1 MSKEK
6 EPMKLTAVELE
17 NIQNL
22 NQQFMQTKVAIADA
36 AVQQKTLMSALESI
50 QNSFNDQE
58 KILAEKYG
66 KNATINLKDGT
77 VTQPEDKE

>member
-1 MSKEK
+1 MSEEK
-6 EPMKLTAVELE
+6 FQMKLTAEELE
-17 NIQNL
+17 TVQNL
-22 NQQFMQTKVAIADA
+22 NQQFVQTKVAIADA
-36 AVQQKTLMSALESI
+36 AVQQTTLMNALESI

-58 KILAEKYG
+58 KVLAEKYG

>member
-1 MSKEK
+1 MSEEK
-6 EPMKLTAVELE
+6 IQMKLTAEETV
-17 NIQNL
+17 QNL
-22 NQQFMQTKVAIADA
+22 NQQFVQTKVAIADA
-36 AVQQKTLMSALESI
+36 AVQQTTLMNALESI

-58 KILAEKYG
+58 KVLAEKYG

>member
-1 MSKEK
+1 MSEEK
-6 EPMKLTAVELE
+6 IQMKLTAEELE
-17 NIQNL
+17 TVQNL
-22 NQQFMQTKVAIADA
+22 NQQFVQTKVAIADA
-36 AVQQKTLMSALESI
+36 AVQQTTLMNALESI

-58 KILAEKYG
+58 KVLAEKYG